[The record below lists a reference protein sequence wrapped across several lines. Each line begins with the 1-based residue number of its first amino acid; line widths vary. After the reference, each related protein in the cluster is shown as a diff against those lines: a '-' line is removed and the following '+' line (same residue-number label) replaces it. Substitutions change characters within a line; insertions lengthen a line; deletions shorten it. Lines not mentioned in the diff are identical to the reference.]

1 MCHIFLLL
9 RIDVI
14 QVQTEQSGQ
23 ILIDALHGQP
33 HYIIETTRDRLHPYQ
48 AYPLLNAIGSSLVI
62 RFEMIDIEINLAICE
77 FFEFHVGRH
86 RESAL
91 LAVRSYAYT
100 GYYMMSLAAYL
111 AQHAAGVLTVM
122 GFAKNILPYHYY
134 RVSRNEKFV
143 MGYRVCRRLLRSD
156 VFCHILRRQVFRIR
170 LVNAFHHPHFKI
182 KSKLIEQFLST
193 GRIACQY
200 YFHLFISYVLKCRKR
215 K

>member
-23 ILIDALHGQP
+23 ILIDVLHGQP

-91 LAVRSYAYT
+91 YQRWYIERLYFLFVT
-100 GYYMMSLAAYL
+100 YL
-111 AQHAAGVLTVM
+111 IISRYRKAQT
-122 GFAKNILPYHYY
+122 
-134 RVSRNEKFV
+134 
-143 MGYRVCRRLLRSD
+143 
-156 VFCHILRRQVFRIR
+156 
-170 LVNAFHHPHFKI
+170 
-182 KSKLIEQFLST
+182 
-193 GRIACQY
+193 
-200 YFHLFISYVLKCRKR
+200 
-215 K
+215 

>member
-77 FFEFHVGRH
+77 FLNFTSVDTENRLC
-86 RESAL
+86 L
-91 LAVRSYAYT
+91 LS
-100 GYYMMSLAAYL
+100 
-111 AQHAAGVLTVM
+111 VLMHTPV
-122 GFAKNILPYHYY
+122 I
-134 RVSRNEKFV
+134 
-143 MGYRVCRRLLRSD
+143 
-156 VFCHILRRQVFRIR
+156 
-170 LVNAFHHPHFKI
+170 
-182 KSKLIEQFLST
+182 T
-193 GRIACQY
+193 
-200 YFHLFISYVLKCRKR
+200 
-215 K
+215 

>member
-1 MCHIFLLL
+1 
-9 RIDVI
+9 
-14 QVQTEQSGQ
+14 
-23 ILIDALHGQP
+23 
-33 HYIIETTRDRLHPYQ
+33 
-48 AYPLLNAIGSSLVI
+48 
-62 RFEMIDIEINLAICE
+62 
-77 FFEFHVGRH
+77 
-86 RESAL
+86 
-91 LAVRSYAYT
+91 
-100 GYYMMSLAAYL
+100 MMSLTAYL

-200 YFHLFISYVLKCRKR
+200 YFHLSISYVFKLQSHYLINNISSQSSFIIYQSDPAVYQPKAASSLSHLPCALSTCSITSRPTP
-215 K
+215 